1 MKKFLACLL
10 LVFAG
15 SVIASAQT
23 VTTADK
29 AYKAE
34 VEQILEATHVKTL
47 LQSTLANTWSS
58 MNVPIT
64 DINAAATGVVN
75 DIWPDLVNIY
85 TDAYHKYL
93 SIDDLHALNV
103 FYSTPQGKKIASS
116 LQAINDES
124 MKATQTLMPK
134 IMASLSKYMNN

>member
-23 VTTADK
+23 TTAVDK

-34 VEQILEATHVKTL
+34 VEQILEATHVKAL
-47 LQSTLANTWSS
+47 LQSTIANTWTK

-64 DINAAATGVVN
+64 DVNAAATDVVN

-93 SIDDLHALNV
+93 TIDDLRALNT
-103 FYSTPQGKKIASS
+103 FYSTPQGQKIASS

-134 IMASLSKYMNN
+134 IMSTLSKYMNN